1 MNLRKQL
8 LDRITFHKPNEGGAS
23 TSESPDRHAPDYINA
38 ELIKKSWDA
47 WDQQQ
52 RVEAP
57 SPDVLYAEDD
67 KEGGNISDLLGLTL
81 IRIERDLHDEEI
93 RFHAID
99 TRAGGRSRIF
109 KMWYEPDC
117 CASCSVEDIAGDFD
131 DLIGT
136 PVLMAEEVSSRE
148 PPEPRVGEDFY
159 RDDSETWT
167 FYKIATIKGGVTI
180 RWYGSSNGYYSEVA
194 SFAEIVDEQAD

>member
-8 LDRITFHKPNEGGAS
+8 LDRITFHKPSGSDAS
-23 TSESPDRHAPDYINA
+23 TSESTDRHAADSIDA

-52 RVEAP
+52 RLD
-57 SPDVLYAEDD
+57 SQRPDYVYT
-67 KEGGNISDLLGLTL
+67 GMNQTSDVSLLLGLTL
-81 IRIERDLHDEEI
+81 IRIERDLNDEVI
-93 RFHAID
+93 TFCAID
-99 TRAGGRSRIF
+99 TRDGGKPRRF

-117 CASCSVEDIAGDFD
+117 CASCSIEDIAGDFD

-136 PVLMAEEVSSRE
+136 PVLMAEEVSSSE
-148 PPEPRVGEDFY
+148 PPKPRVGEDFY

-194 SFAEIVDEQAD
+194 SFAEIVDEQAN

>member
-8 LDRITFHKPNEGGAS
+8 FDRITCHKPNESGAS
-23 TSESPDRHAPDYINA
+23 TSESRDRHTPDYINA

-52 RVEAP
+52 RLD
-57 SPDVLYAEDD
+57 SQRPDYVYSGMDRSSGVSE
-67 KEGGNISDLLGLTL
+67 LLGLTL
-81 IRIERDLHDEEI
+81 IRIERDLNDEVI
-93 RFHAID
+93 TFCAID
-99 TRAGGRSRIF
+99 TRDGGKSRRF

-136 PVLMAEEVSSRE
+136 PVLMAEEVSSKA

-167 FYKIATIKGGVTI
+167 FYKMATIKGGVTI
-180 RWYGSSNGYYSEVA
+180 RWYGASNGYYSEVA
-194 SFAEIVDEQAD
+194 SFAEIVDEQTN